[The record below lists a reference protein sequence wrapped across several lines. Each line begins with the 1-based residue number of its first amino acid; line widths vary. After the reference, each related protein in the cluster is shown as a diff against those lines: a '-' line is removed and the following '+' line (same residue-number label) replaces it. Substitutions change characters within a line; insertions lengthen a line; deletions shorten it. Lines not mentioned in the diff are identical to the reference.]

1 MKRMARYISAA
12 LFAGLTVV
20 LLFAAYTSEA
30 VKRSRVTC
38 TGIEVVIADSL
49 RNSFV
54 TRADVLDCLKKEYGE
69 CTGRALD
76 SIDLVKIEK
85 AVDARSA
92 VRKSE
97 AYLTKDGILH
107 IDVTQREPMVRFQKK
122 EGGFY
127 ADEEGFLF
135 PLQSTY
141 TAHVPVIDGA
151 IPLHV
156 DSGYKG
162 RPEDEKEREW
172 TDRITGLVRYM
183 NSSGI
188 WARDIVQITVLPG
201 GDLVLIPREGKEKF
215 LFGQPKK
222 IEEKFRKMEKYYTG
236 IVPEKG
242 RDFYS
247 TVNLKYDR
255 QIICRK

>member
-12 LFAGLTVV
+12 VFAGLVFV

-38 TGIEVVIADSL
+38 TGIEVAIADSL

-54 TRADVLDCLKKEYGE
+54 SRADVLDCLKKEYGE

-107 IDVTQREPMVRFQKK
+107 VDVTQREPIVRFQKAG
-122 EGGFY
+122 GGFY

-172 TDRITGLVRYM
+172 TDRMTGLIKYM
-183 NSSGI
+183 AGSGI
-188 WARDIVQITVLPG
+188 WAQNIVQITVFPG
-201 GDLVLIPREGKEKF
+201 GDLVMIPREGKEKF
-215 LFGQPKK
+215 LFGQPVK
-222 IEEKFRKMEKYYTG
+222 IKEKFRKMERYYTG

-242 RDFYS
+242 KDFYS

-255 QIICRK
+255 QIICRQ